1 MKWRRNL
8 SIFILFFLTLVLS
21 AIAPVFSVTP
31 PSSPALQ
38 LTIEAQKLYQSG
50 EFEAAAIRWKEAADF
65 YARIGDREGMNTSLV
80 NQAEALQN
88 LGRYPLACD
97 ALLQVFDVGT
107 SCTTLIERHQI
118 LLDKSDSPNLNF
130 LFHPLDKQPESL
142 LKAIALRGLG
152 DVLQKL
158 GDLELSTQVLQLSLK
173 VAQNLPSPPAESSA
187 LLSLGNVEK
196 SKGYREEQ
204 NSPSVEAIS
213 LNCPRASYSN
223 AKAYYQRAAEYYQQ
237 AAQKSVVSAT
247 KIQANINYFT
257 VLLALQEW
265 SNIQIWQQIQAEIN
279 NLPTN
284 RITIAAQINL
294 AHNAICLRQLN
305 PNVAP
310 SWQEIAQL
318 LATSAKQAEKIGD
331 LRDQSYALGYL
342 GRVYELTQN
351 LTDAQTLTSQA
362 LRLAKQATAADMAYQ
377 WQWQLGRLGEKQG
390 KIEDARAFYTEA
402 FYTIESLRDDLVG
415 MENPDIYFSFR
426 DSIEPVYRELV
437 KLLLQARSP
446 TQNDLEFARN
456 IIQSLNIAE
465 LEKFLRCSLVE
476 NNPKQ
481 LDEIINQ
488 QTQTAAIYPIILD
501 NRLEII
507 LKLPNQPLIHRWTDL
522 PSREKVESTLEQLF
536 IALTQPGDVKTY
548 ILPLSQTVYDW
559 LIKPIKADL
568 GKINTLV
575 FVLDSDLRK
584 IPLATLYDS
593 DRQQF
598 LVEQYA
604 TAVVPNS
611 QILLSKSKQFNQ
623 VLMAGL
629 TASRDLTRKQQTF
642 KFLALNHI
650 KSELQ
655 QIQTTLQQL
664 KVDSTILID
673 EKFQTVNF
681 QNQLNSSDY
690 NIIHLATH
698 GNFSFDPKLT
708 FILTASPEPLDVNQ
722 LQEILLIRSQTR
734 SQEISLLVLSACQ
747 TAQGYKRASLGL
759 AGVAIKSGARS
770 TLGTLWQVDDASTS
784 SLMSRFY
791 QELAVNKVTKA
802 VALQQAQLSLLKQGG
817 NQQHPYYWSPYILV
831 GNWL

>member
-97 ALLQVFDVGT
+97 ALLQVFEVETNCT
-107 SCTTLIERHQI
+107 SLIERHQV
-118 LLDKSDSPNLNF
+118 DSPNLDF

-204 NSPSVEAIS
+204 NSPSVEAIP
-213 LNCPRASYSN
+213 LTCPRASYSN

-247 KIQANINYFT
+247 KNQAKINYFS

-265 SNIQIWQQIQAEIN
+265 TKIQIWQQVQDEIN

-284 RITIAAQINL
+284 RITIAAQINF
-294 AHNAICLRQLN
+294 AHNAMCLRQVN
-305 PNVAP
+305 PTVAP

-318 LATSAKQAEKIGD
+318 LATSAKQAEKNGN
-331 LRDQSYALGYL
+331 LRAQSYGLGYL

-351 LTDAQTLTSQA
+351 FTDAQNLTSQA

-426 DSIEPVYRELV
+426 DSIEPVYRQLV
-437 KLLLQARSP
+437 KLLLQSQLP
-446 TQNDLEFARN
+446 NQNDLEFARN

-476 NNPKQ
+476 NNTKQ

-488 QTQTAAIYPIILD
+488 QSQTAAIYPIILD

-507 LKLPNQPLIHRWTDL
+507 LKLPNQDLIHRWTDL
-522 PSREKVESTLEQLF
+522 PSREKIESTLEQLF
-536 IALTQPGDVKTY
+536 IALNQPGDVETY

-568 GKINTLV
+568 NKIDTLV

-673 EKFQTVNF
+673 DKFKSENF

-747 TAQGYKRASLGL
+747 TAQGDKRASLGL

-784 SLMSRFY
+784 ILMSRFY
-791 QELAVNKVTKA
+791 QELALNKVTKA